1 MICNVWTIRQILYH
15 RDQCFPSIFLATL
28 NTIFSC
34 PVIQRADIW
43 YSAYTSLYCSCSAH
57 MHRVNTC
64 KQVLIT
70 EIWENK
76 QHSWKTYMQFYG
88 HEGGNRA
95 FSLSRSYIVLPMTTL
110 PIQGHTLQSCILWTS
125 IALHQCI
132 IFTVLMSKMKQKLT
146 LFLLTKISTFSST
159 LVNPWTWQRW
169 YRGINRRFNI
179 HTGWLGWLG
188 IPVWV
193 LDVTDSNVCQVHRL
207 KISREYVGV
216 LYPIYSSFY
225 FISLGFFKGDV
236 KFRQLS
242 NSVVLA

>member
-1 MICNVWTIRQILYH
+1 M
-15 RDQCFPSIFLATL
+15 
-28 NTIFSC
+28 
-34 PVIQRADIW
+34 
-43 YSAYTSLYCSCSAH
+43 
-57 MHRVNTC
+57 
-64 KQVLIT
+64 KG
-70 EIWENK
+70 EI
-76 QHSWKTYMQFYG
+76 G
-88 HEGGNRA
+88 A

-169 YRGINRRFNI
+169 YWGINRRFNI